1 MAMNR
6 QELDAEIN
14 AIRDLNQRLSDRIEQ
29 LTRRLHR
36 HFNPVSDGSHPIRPI
51 DAPPPER
58 WPPRT
63 RDDEDD
69 GSD

>member
-1 MAMNR
+1 MTAA
-6 QELDAEIN
+6 ELNEELRALV
-14 AIRDLNQRLSDRIEQ
+14 DLNQRLSERIET
-29 LTRRLHR
+29 LTRRLTR
-36 HFNPVSDGSHPIRPI
+36 HFN
-51 DAPPPER
+51 ANPPPVPQH